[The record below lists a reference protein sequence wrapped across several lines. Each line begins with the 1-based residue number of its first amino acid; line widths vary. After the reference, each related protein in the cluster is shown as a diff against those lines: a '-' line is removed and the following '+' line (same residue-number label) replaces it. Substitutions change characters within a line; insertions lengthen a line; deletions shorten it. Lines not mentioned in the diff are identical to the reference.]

1 MKILITGASGF
12 VGNNLYLKLN
22 KKNEIIG
29 IGRKNRN
36 YKNKYKNIIEKEIT
50 HKNLVNL
57 NFKPNVIIH
66 CAGSGSV
73 TKSIQNPKIDFEKNV
88 NTTKELI
95 KFISELTKKPK
106 VIMFSTS
113 AVYWNSCE
121 KNKKQLKPISPYGR
135 NKLKSENI
143 LLKKSKKFKFELII
157 LRFYSIYGVGLKKQL
172 IWDACEKINN
182 KINDFYGSGNEMRSW
197 INIKD
202 VNRLIQLLIKKR
214 SISNQTLDISG
225 NDVVKNKF
233 LVKKLFKLLNTNK
246 VPYFNKKNKKGDPT
260 DQIFNNSILKNLGW
274 KPKINLSNGLK
285 EYVQWYKKNS
295 KKQK

>member
-1 MKILITGASGF
+1 MKILITGVFGF
-12 VGNNLYLKLN
+12 VGNNIFFHLK
-22 KKNEIIG
+22 KKFDVLG
-29 IGRKNRN
+29 IGRKKNFKLKIHNRLI
-36 YKNKYKNIIEKEIT
+36 NKKVTKT
-50 HKNLVNL
+50 NLVNL
-57 NFKPNVIIH
+57 NFLPDIILH
-66 CAGSGSV
+66 CAGSSSV
-73 TKSIQNPKIDFEKNV
+73 IRSYENKKLDFTKNV
-88 NTTKELI
+88 ETTKEI
-95 KFISELTKKPK
+95 VKFIQYCKIKPRI
-106 VIMFSTS
+106 VFFSS
-113 AVYWNSCE
+113 AAVYGNNCN
-121 KNKKQLKPISPYGR
+121 KNRKKTKPISPYGK
-135 NKLKSENI
+135 NKLLSEKI
-143 LLKKSKKFKFELII
+143 LIEKSKKFKFKINI
-157 LRFYSIYGVGLKKQL
+157 LRFYSIYGCGLKKQL
-172 IWDACEKINN
+172 IWDACKKMNN
-182 KINDFYGSGNEMRSW
+182 QKNTYFGTGNEIRSW

>member
-1 MKILITGASGF
+1 MKILITGVCGF
-12 VGNNLYLKLN
+12 VGNNLYLKLK

-73 TKSIQNPKIDFEKNV
+73 TKSIQNPKIDYEKNV

-106 VIMFSTS
+106 VIMFSTA
-113 AVYWNSCE
+113 AVYGNSCE
-121 KNKKQLKPISPYGR
+121 KNKKQLKPISPYGK

-143 LLKKSKKFKFELII
+143 LLKKSKKFKFKLII

-172 IWDACEKINN
+172 IWDVCEKINN
-182 KINDFYGSGNEMRSW
+182 KINIFYGSGNETRSW

-202 VNRLIQLLIKKR
+202 VNRLIQFLIKKR
-214 SISNQTLDISG
+214 SIINQTLDISG
-225 NDVVKNKF
+225 NDIVKNKF
-233 LVKKLFKLLNTNK
+233 LIKKLFKILHINK
-246 VPYFNKKNKKGDPT
+246 VPYFNKKNKKGDPI

-285 EYVQWYKKNS
+285 EYVQWYKKNL

>member
-106 VIMFSTS
+106 VIMFSTA
-113 AVYWNSCE
+113 AVYGNSCE